1 MEEPSDKLFYTIT
14 EVAELF
20 KVNAS
25 LIRFWEKE
33 FEFLKPRKTA
43 KGNRTYTQKDI
54 ENIHLVYHLVK
65 EKGFTLQGAKD
76 KLTRAFLGEHH
87 VTITKQMK
95 KDNMKEKPT
104 QDTRSKKQDAT
115 KNAEVIESLNKLK
128 ALLLELKG
136 QL

>member
-1 MEEPSDKLFYTIT
+1 MEETPDKLFYSIT
-14 EVAELF
+14 EVADLL

-43 KGNRTYTQKDI
+43 KGNRTYTKKDI
-54 ENIHLVYHLVK
+54 ENIRLVYHLVK

-76 KLTRAFLGEHH
+76 KL
-87 VTITKQMK
+87 
-95 KDNMKEKPT
+95 KEKPT
-104 QDTRSKKQDAT
+104 QDARDKTQDST

-128 ALLLELKG
+128 SFLQELKG

>member
-1 MEEPSDKLFYTIT
+1 MTEAPEKLFYSIT
-14 EVAELF
+14 EVAEQF

-43 KGNRTYTQKDI
+43 KGNRTYTKKDI
-54 ENIHLVYHLVK
+54 ENIRLVYHLVK

-76 KLTRAFLGEHH
+76 KL
-87 VTITKQMK
+87 
-95 KDNMKEKPT
+95 KEKP
-104 QDTRSKKQDAT
+104 QISQISKADVNS
-115 KNAEVIESLNKLK
+115 KNKEVIENLNKLK
-128 ALLLELKG
+128 SFLQELKG

>member
-1 MEEPSDKLFYTIT
+1 MTEAPEKLFYSIT
-14 EVAELF
+14 EVADQF

-43 KGNRTYTQKDI
+43 KGNRTYTKKDI
-54 ENIHLVYHLVK
+54 ENIRLVYHLVK

-76 KLTRAFLGEHH
+76 KL
-87 VTITKQMK
+87 
-95 KDNMKEKPT
+95 KEKPT
-104 QDTRSKKQDAT
+104 KETSNKPQDSN
-115 KNAEVIESLNKLK
+115 KNAEVIKNLNNLK
-128 ALLLELKG
+128 SFLQELKS